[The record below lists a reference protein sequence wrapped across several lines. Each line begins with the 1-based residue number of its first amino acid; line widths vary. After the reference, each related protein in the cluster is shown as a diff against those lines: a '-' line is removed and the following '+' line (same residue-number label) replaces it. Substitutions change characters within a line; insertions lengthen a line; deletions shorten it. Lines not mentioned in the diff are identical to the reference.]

1 MKTLLINPNIIAVE
15 NIDEPPRLKSG
26 KGIPVNG
33 IKPRIVNK
41 FINICTPR
49 RINKPESKYF
59 SNSIWVRFI
68 ILFTLKKNTIQKDK
82 SNNPPKKPKF
92 LAYKEKIKSVVCT
105 GTKTLVIC
113 NSVK

>member
-1 MKTLLINPNIIAVE
+1 MLFSMKTLLINPNIIAVE

-41 FINICTPR
+41 FINICTPK

-59 SNSIWVRFI
+59 SNSIWVSLI
-68 ILFTLKKNTIQKDK
+68 ILLTLKKNTIHRVI

-92 LAYKEKIKSVVCT
+92 LE
-105 GTKTLVIC
+105 
-113 NSVK
+113 

>member
-26 KGIPVNG
+26 KAIPVNG

-41 FINICTPR
+41 FINICAPR

-59 SNSIWVRFI
+59 SNSIWVSFI
-68 ILFTLKKNTIQKDK
+68 ILFSGTYGVGTI
-82 SNNPPKKPKF
+82 
-92 LAYKEKIKSVVCT
+92 LLGRKEIDD
-105 GTKTLVIC
+105 L
-113 NSVK
+113 N

>member
-1 MKTLLINPNIIAVE
+1 MKTLLIKPNIIAVE

-41 FINICTPR
+41 FINICAPR

-59 SNSIWVRFI
+59 SNSIWVSLI
-68 ILFTLKKNTIQKDK
+68 ILFTLKKKRIQRDK
-82 SNNPPKKPKF
+82 SKNPPKKPKF
-92 LAYKEKIKSVVCT
+92 LE
-105 GTKTLVIC
+105 
-113 NSVK
+113 

>member
-15 NIDEPPRLKSG
+15 NIDEPPRLRSG

-41 FINICTPR
+41 FISICTPK

-59 SNSIWVRFI
+59 SNSIWVRLI
-68 ILFTLKKNTIQKDK
+68 ILFTLKKKRIHRDMST
-82 SNNPPKKPKF
+82 NPPKNPKF
-92 LAYKEKIKSVVCT
+92 LE
-105 GTKTLVIC
+105 
-113 NSVK
+113 

>member
-15 NIDEPPRLKSG
+15 NIDEPPRLRSG

-41 FINICTPR
+41 FINICAPR
-49 RINKPESKYF
+49 RINKPESRYF
-59 SNSIWVRFI
+59 SNSISVRLI
-68 ILFTLKKNTIQKDK
+68 ILFTLKKNTIQREI

-92 LAYKEKIKSVVCT
+92 LEKSEKIKSVVCT
-105 GTKTLVIC
+105 GTKTSDIC
-113 NSVK
+113 DSEK